1 VTLPPPPASQDGL
14 APGRGGGTGEPSS
27 ALAPPLDPQRVVR
40 EQVWA
45 ALRAVARPDS
55 RFHWD
60 FSSFIADFEGS
71 EACAERVRALA
82 SWDRAD
88 LVFITP
94 DNSTEAVRHRAIEE
108 GRRLLMTTYGIRRGF
123 LYLEPG
129 RVRPG
134 EERYAATLDGMDA
147 LARPVTLAEIS
158 RLGTIGLLVT
168 GGSAVNL
175 EGLRIGKGH
184 GYFDLEWA
192 LLSEAGAVEAT
203 SEIVDVVH
211 DCQVVDLPIDRAA
224 HDVRVDWIVTP
235 TQTIRVDAGGHPLG
249 KVLWELVA
257 GTEFEQ
263 LPPVVELARQREGG
277 AP

>member
-1 VTLPPPPASQDGL
+1 VILPPPPASRDGL
-14 APGRGGGTGEPSS
+14 APGRSDSPEEPS
-27 ALAPPLDPQRVVR
+27 AAPAALDPQRVVR
-40 EQVWA
+40 EEVWA
-45 ALRAVARPDS
+45 SLRSVARPDS

-82 SWDRAD
+82 SWERAD
-88 LVFITP
+88 LLFITP
-94 DNSTEAVRHRAIEE
+94 DNSTEAVRRRAIEE
-108 GRRLLMTTYGIRRGF
+108 GRRFLMTTYGIRRGF
-123 LYLEPG
+123 LLLEPG
-129 RVRPG
+129 CVGPG

-147 LARPVTLAEIS
+147 LARPVSLAEIS
-158 RLGTIGLLVT
+158 RLGRIGLLVT

-192 LLSEAGAVEAT
+192 LLSEADAVETT

-235 TQTIRVDAGGHPLG
+235 TRTIRVDAGGHPLG